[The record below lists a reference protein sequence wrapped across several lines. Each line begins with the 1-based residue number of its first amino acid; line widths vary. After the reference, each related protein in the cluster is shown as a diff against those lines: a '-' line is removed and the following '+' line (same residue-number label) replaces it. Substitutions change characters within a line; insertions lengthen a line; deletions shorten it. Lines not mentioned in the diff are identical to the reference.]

1 MVGSCYDFMNNFGK
15 IKHLYAAHAFQS
27 LLFFFFNNFCTPWD
41 VVSWTL
47 TAESIFNLKKV

>member
-15 IKHLYAAHAFQS
+15 KKHLYVAHAFQS
-27 LLFFFFNNFCTPWD
+27 LFFFFHNFCTPWD
-41 VVSWTL
+41 VVCWTL